1 MSRFTLFSF
10 LSIITV
16 FLFVCGDLAHAS
28 IDGYN
33 PPQHAIAL
41 DADPKYGV
49 GFTHFDY
56 ANPDATKSG
65 KLRVAVIGTYD
76 SLHPYILKGIAAAG
90 IGLTAQTL
98 MESSDDEAFSKYGSV
113 AKSMR
118 THPENKGVIFDVHE
132 TAKFHDGTP
141 ITADDIVWGFDIL
154 REVGNP
160 FYKAYYRDVKQVR
173 ALSQTQVEFLFVE
186 DVNNKELP
194 LILGQIPIMSKAYW
208 NSPENDFTK
217 TTLTA
222 PLGSGPYRVKNIK
235 AGQSIS
241 FERVKDWWAKDLSLN
256 RGRYNFDE
264 IEFVYFRDDSVALQ
278 AFLSGDVD
286 VRQEYTAKTWA
297 TSYQGDAVKDGRI
310 IKAEIANQLPTGMQ
324 AFIYNIRR
332 DIFKDK
338 DVREAIAYAFDFE
351 WSNKQF
357 AYGAYNRT
365 ISYFSNS
372 ELASSGVPSVEEV
385 EILDPFKAQLPKEI
399 FNVAYQPPTTD
410 GSGNNRRQLKQA
422 MDILNNAGWV
432 LGADKI
438 RVKDGAR
445 LSFEIIVNNPAFERW
460 FNPFIKNLKRM
471 GVEAKL
477 RVLDTAQYQNRIDQF
492 DFDMTVH
499 VFGQSNSPGNEQ
511 RDYWHSSKVD
521 VAGTRNLIGIADP
534 VIDALVDLVI
544 QSPDRETLVHRTRAL
559 DRVLLSG
566 HYLIPNW
573 HINSWRVGHWHYLKR
588 PDVTAPYG
596 LGIFDRWWIGERAN

>member
-1 MSRFTLFSF
+1 MSRFTLLSF
-10 LSIITV
+10 LSIFVI
-16 FLFVCGDLAHAS
+16 FLMVHDNCAVAS
-28 IDGYN
+28 VGEYN
-33 PPQHAIAL
+33 APQHAIAL
-41 DADPKYGV
+41 DADPKYGAD
-49 GFTHFDY
+49 FTHFDY
-56 ANPDATKSG
+56 VNPDAVKGG

-90 IGLTAQTL
+90 IGLTTQTL

-113 AKSMR
+113 AKSIR
-118 THPENKGVIFDVHE
+118 TNPDNKGVIFDLHE

-141 ITADDIVWGFDIL
+141 VAADDIVWGFNIL
-154 REVGNP
+154 REKGNP
-160 FYKAYYRDVKQVR
+160 FYKAYYRDVKEVR
-173 ALSQTQVEFLFVE
+173 ALSPKQVEFLFVD

-208 NSPENDFTK
+208 DKEENDFAK
-217 TTLTA
+217 TRLTA
-222 PLGSGPYRVKNIK
+222 PLGSGPYRVKDVK
-235 AGQSIS
+235 SGQSIT
-241 FERVKDWWAKDLSLN
+241 FERVQDWWAKDLPLN
-256 RGRYNFDE
+256 VGRYNFDE
-264 IEFVYFRDDSVALQ
+264 VEFVYFRDDSVALQ

-297 TSYQGDAVKDGRI
+297 TSYEGDAVKEGRI
-310 IKAEIANQLPTGMQ
+310 IKAEITNQLPTGMQ

-338 DVREAIAYAFDFE
+338 DVREAISYAFDFE

-357 AYGAYNRT
+357 AYGAYKRT
-365 ISYFSNS
+365 TSYFSNS
-372 ELASSGVPSVEEV
+372 ELASSGLPSPEELA
-385 EILDPFKAQLPKEI
+385 ILEPFKDQLPREI
-399 FNVAYQPPTTD
+399 FEAAYQPPTSD
-410 GSGNNRRQLKQA
+410 GSGNNRRQLKQG
-422 MDILNNAGWV
+422 MDILDKAGWV

-438 RVKDGAR
+438 RVKNNTR

-499 VFGQSNSPGNEQ
+499 VFGQSNYPGNEQ

-521 VAGTRNLIGIADP
+521 VAGTRNLVGIADP

-596 LGIFDRWWIGERAN
+596 LGIFDRWWRDNTVN